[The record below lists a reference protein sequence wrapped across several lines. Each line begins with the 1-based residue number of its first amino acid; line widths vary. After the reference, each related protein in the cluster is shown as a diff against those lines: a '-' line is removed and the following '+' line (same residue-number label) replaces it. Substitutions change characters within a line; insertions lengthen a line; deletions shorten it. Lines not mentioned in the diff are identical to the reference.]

1 MKPKTLLVKNTDG
14 LDQLIASASKD
25 NFGRVTLGFLSNITP
40 IENFGAYHVANLNQP
55 RPLLSFWSGRISDY
69 WFQRDADLILAD
81 ADTRVQI
88 TELVQSAP
96 DHSVMIDRWHP
107 PEGSNRR
114 AIYDRNG
121 IIERIGVSSKDGH
134 VGLRSFYLRSHTD
147 GWISNDHYAK
157 LCAVLPV
164 VHQLISLRHQIIGT
178 EMRAT
183 GERANASRLRN
194 AGSIGFRELSPR
206 EAEICDLLLDGKSI
220 IASALELRI
229 SESTVRTLRQRAYR
243 KLHVSSAQELMAL
256 FVRAASAHKG

>member
-134 VGLRSFYLRSHTD
+134 VGLRSFYLRSHKD
-147 GWISNDHYAK
+147 GWISDDHYAK
-157 LCAVLPV
+157 LRV
-164 VHQLISLRHQIIGT
+164 
-178 EMRAT
+178 M
-183 GERANASRLRN
+183 
-194 AGSIGFRELSPR
+194 
-206 EAEICDLLLDGKSI
+206 I
-220 IASALELRI
+220 IADPTIFMTAQIKRTQPNMPVFRGYSYPLNDTISVINRSSIAAFRRMPAVNHDRMIWCGLNQFGDLHSGIGVSKDQVCITLEPIITDATRPK
-229 SESTVRTLRQRAYR
+229 R
-243 KLHVSSAQELMAL
+243 K
-256 FVRAASAHKG
+256 